1 LIIHGVDFMD
11 TRQIGKMF
19 SSPIEGSKGIIQKI
33 IWIDDS
39 NVEIVFMN
47 PQIAQAVIEKLT
59 SDVKKDKVK
68 M

>member
-19 SSPIEGSKGIIQKI
+19 SSPIEASKGIIQKI

>member
-1 LIIHGVDFMD
+1 MIIHGVDFMD

-19 SSPIEGSKGIIQKI
+19 SSPIEGLKGIIQKI